1 MTSVRFVRSVPLILS
16 LFVLVARPASGQITS
31 QTGAVRIIVVD
42 PQGAS
47 VSGAKAALTSPLGT
61 TTTKETVADGSVV
74 FPLLDPGDYKVTVE
88 RAGFKR
94 AVINSVAVK
103 ITEVTN
109 LTVPLEVGEVSTE
122 ILVSGEAVQTVNTT
136 NATLGETLT
145 GDLVGNLPLFTRNF
159 LFLLGNNAGT
169 SASLPDAT
177 AAGRGLPV
185 IFVDG
190 QRGTNNNLVINGVDA
205 NNLGNNN
212 FGNVSVPSP
221 DSLEEFRVQ
230 TSLYDASQGKTSGGN
245 INVLTR
251 GGTDHY
257 HGQVFEFLRNDV
269 LNANSFFFNK
279 NGQSRPVL
287 KQNQFG
293 GNFGGRVPKVK
304 ETFFFVSYQGT
315 RQRNGVAGGISTQ
328 FPILPA
334 TRDAASLA
342 AAFSVTNCGTV
353 GHPACLTASQ
363 IDPVAVQLLNLPGQF
378 NGFLIPSGKGT
389 PGNAAFGLF
398 TFSSPLKFTEDQFNA
413 NADKNIGTK
422 HRISERF
429 FWANTSTVD
438 PLGGEG
444 AGNLGSGQTTPV
456 DNRLASLS
464 WTYTATPNVVNE
476 ARIGFNRI
484 TQQVLAKE
492 PATLSQIGMSRFNSA
507 VFPGIPLFFTSDI
520 FPAFG
525 GISTNNDQASVSNTY
540 HFADTVAWTR
550 GKHTLRG
557 GFEYRRYQINLFNNF
572 ASRGFLFYNTFTDL
586 LQGITTLGPTT
597 TVPGPLQAFA
607 GTGITDRGFRARDA
621 AGYFQDDWKV
631 TRRLTLNL
639 GVRYD
644 YLGPSVDV
652 KDRLGNFD
660 PSLLDATTRANA
672 GAGILNGFILP
683 ASASFGSIKGTP
695 GVDRSTLR
703 SNSPN
708 NWAPR
713 VGLAWDVRGD
723 GKTSVRA
730 GYGLYYVRI
739 SNQMLLQLIT
749 AAPFF
754 QLSSVVLPGTPSN
767 NPFPN
772 LPVPSQF
779 PIFPTPPSFLGF
791 SAAGSPRFSGP
802 LLSLNPFERGIRTP
816 YVGSWNFTVQR
827 ELPRHFTVEVGYLGT
842 QGVKL
847 LQSRQLNQ
855 ALLANANNPITVGG
869 ANGVPVTA
877 LTTVSSRDANARVP
891 VLGFSTTGLN
901 TVTGNGHSTF
911 NALVFTLN
919 RRTANMFFQ
928 GAYTYSKSIDNNSG
942 STTQDLGNSGGN
954 QLDTRGVRALS
965 NFDRTHRVQ
974 ATYRYEIPAFRHTA
988 GVLHH
993 AFGNWE
999 FGGTSTFQSGLPFT
1013 ITCAACAGNVF
1024 GLSTSTL
1031 FPQIIGNL
1039 NQLRLS
1045 GDPQQFTNSSSYNS
1059 SVLGAT
1065 TLNPAGTMVSGLNI
1079 FGGAGNQT
1087 FTIGGQGTAA
1097 PVGSFFGDLGRNVPQ
1112 TRGPRQQQWEFYVGK
1127 NIPIR
1132 ESMRLQFR
1140 TEFFN
1145 LFNHPN
1151 FTVTNTSLSPACLD
1165 PNLHFN
1171 APGCVFGRYDTI
1183 LGNPRIIQ
1191 FALKLQY

>member
-1 MTSVRFVRSVPLILS
+1 MTFALMQRVLLVIGF
-16 LFVLVARPASGQITS
+16 FVLMPWPASAQITS
-31 QTGAVRIIVVD
+31 QTGAVRVVVQD
-42 PQGAS
+42 AQGGLIT
-47 VSGAKAALTSPLGT
+47 GAEVTLSSPLGT
-61 TTTKETVADGSVV
+61 SSTKETLPDGTVV
-74 FPLLDPGDYKVTVE
+74 FPLQDPGEYKATVE
-88 RAGFKR
+88 HAGFRR
-94 AVINSVAVK
+94 AVINGVVVK

-109 LTVPLEVGEVSTE
+109 LSVTLEVGEIATE
-122 ILVSGEAVQTVNTT
+122 VVVSGEAIQTVNTT

-145 GDLVGNLPLFTRNF
+145 GDVVGNLPLFTRNF
-159 LFLLGNNAGT
+159 LFLLANNAGT

-185 IFVDG
+185 IFVAG
-190 QRGTNNNLVINGVDA
+190 QRGTFNNLVINGVDA
-205 NNLGNNN
+205 NSLGSNN
-212 FGNVSVPSP
+212 FSTVPVPSP

-245 INVLTR
+245 VNVLTR

-257 HGQVFEFLRNDV
+257 HGQAFEFLRNDD

-279 NGQSRPVL
+279 NGTPRPVL

-293 GNFGGRVPKVK
+293 GDLGGRVPKLK
-304 ETFFFVSYQGT
+304 DTFFFGSYQGT

-328 FPILPA
+328 FPVLPA
-334 TRDAASLA
+334 SRNQTDIETAFGLAPGSL
-342 AAFSVTNCGTV
+342 N
-353 GHPACLTASQ
+353 
-363 IDPVAVQLLNLPGQF
+363 PVALALLNLPGQYG
-378 NGFLIPSGKGT
+378 GFLVPSGQGT
-389 PGNAAFGLF
+389 PGQFGLF
-398 TFSSPLKFTEDQFNA
+398 TFSRPLQFTEDQFNA

-429 FWANTSTVD
+429 FWANTKTVD

-444 AGNLGSGQTTPV
+444 AGNLGSGQTTPT

-464 WTYTATPNVVNE
+464 WTYAATANLVNE
-476 ARIGFNRI
+476 ARVGFNRI
-484 TQQVLAKE
+484 TQQVLARE
-492 PATLSQIGMSRFNSA
+492 PATLNQIGMSRFNSS
-507 VFPGIPLFFTSDI
+507 VFSGIPLFVTNDI

-525 GISTNNDQASVSNTY
+525 GISTNNDQASVSNTFHY
-540 HFADTVAWTR
+540 ADTVAWTR
-550 GKHTLRG
+550 GKHTFRG
-557 GFEYRRYQINLFNNF
+557 GVEYRRYQINLFNNF
-572 ASRGFLFYNTFTDL
+572 ASRGFLFFNTFNDL
-586 LQGITTLGPTT
+586 LTGNI
-597 TVPGPLQAFA
+597 LQAFV
-607 GTGITDRGFRARDA
+607 GTGITDRGFRARDV
-621 AGYFQDDWKV
+621 AGYYQDDWKV

-683 ASASFGSIKGTP
+683 ASANFGAIKGTP
-695 GVDRSTLR
+695 GVDRSTLK
-703 SNSPN
+703 SNDLN

-754 QLSSVVLPGTPSN
+754 QLSSVVLPGTPLN

-779 PIFPTPPSFLGF
+779 PIFPTPPTFTGF
-791 SAAGSPRFSGP
+791 SGAGSPLFSGP

-827 ELPRHFTVEVGYLGT
+827 ELPGHFTIELGYLGT
-842 QGVKL
+842 EGVKL
-847 LQSRQLNQ
+847 LQGRQLNQ
-855 ALLANANNPITVGG
+855 ALLANANHPITVGG
-869 ANGVPVTA
+869 ANGVPATV
-877 LTTVSSRDANARVP
+877 LTTVSSRDANARVS

-911 NALVFTLN
+911 NAFVFTLN
-919 RRTANMFFQ
+919 RRVGDMFLQ
-928 GAYTYSKSIDNNSG
+928 GAYTYSRAIDDNSG
-942 STTQDLGNSGGN
+942 STTQDLGNSNGN

-974 ATYRYEIPAFRHTA
+974 ATYRYEIPAFRHAT
-988 GVLHH
+988 GFLHH
-993 AFGNWE
+993 ALGNWE
-999 FGGTSTFQSGLPFT
+999 MGGVTTFQSGLPFT
-1013 ITCAACAGNVF
+1013 LTCSACASNVF
-1024 GLSTSTL
+1024 GLSTGTL
-1031 FPQIIGNL
+1031 FPEVVGSLDNL
-1039 NQLRLS
+1039 RRS
-1045 GDPQQFTNSSSYNS
+1045 GDPQQFTGTASSYNS
-1059 SVLGAT
+1059 GVLGAT
-1065 TLNPAGTMVSGLNI
+1065 TANLVGTQVCGLNV
-1079 FGGAGNQT
+1079 FGGVGSDC
-1087 FTIGGQGTAA
+1087 FTIGGPGTGSH
-1097 PVGSFFGDLGRNVPQ
+1097 VGSFFGNLGRNVPQ
-1112 TRGPRQQQWEFYVGK
+1112 TRGPRQQQWEFDVAK

-1132 ESMRLQFR
+1132 ESLRLQLR
-1140 TEFFN
+1140 GEFFN

-1151 FTVTNTSLSPACLD
+1151 FTVTNTSLSGACLGASGVD
-1165 PNLHFN
+1165 SPSC
-1171 APGCVFGRYDTI
+1171 PFGKYDTI
-1183 LGNPRIIQ
+1183 LGNPRIVQ
-1191 FALKLQY
+1191 VALKLEF

>member
-1 MTSVRFVRSVPLILS
+1 MTSVRFTRSVLLVLGLIMLTTM
-16 LFVLVARPASGQITS
+16 PASAQITS
-31 QTGAVRIIVVD
+31 QTGAISIIVVD

-47 VSGAKAALTSPLGT
+47 VSGAKVTLNSPLGT
-61 TTTKETVADGSVV
+61 TATKESAADGAAV
-74 FPLLDPGDYKVTVE
+74 FPLLDPGEYKLTVE
-88 RAGFKR
+88 RGGFRR
-94 AVINSVAVK
+94 AVVNPVAVK

-109 LTVPLEVGEVSTE
+109 LTVSLEVGEISTE
-122 ILVSGEAVQTVNTT
+122 IIVSGDVVQTVNTT

-145 GDLVGNLPLFTRNF
+145 GDVVGNLPLFTRNF
-159 LFLLGNNAGT
+159 LFLLANNAGT
-169 SASLPDAT
+169 SASLPNAT
-177 AAGRGLPV
+177 AAGRGSPV

-221 DSLEEFRVQ
+221 DSLEELRVQ

-279 NGQSRPVL
+279 NGTPRPVL

-293 GNFGGRVPKVK
+293 GNLGGPVPKLK
-304 ETFFFVSYQGT
+304 DTFFFGSYQGT

-328 FPILPA
+328 FPVLPA
-334 TRDAASLA
+334 SRNQTDIETAFGLAPGSL
-342 AAFSVTNCGTV
+342 N
-353 GHPACLTASQ
+353 
-363 IDPVAVQLLNLPGQF
+363 PVALALLNVKGQYGGFLVPSGQGSPGQF
-378 NGFLIPSGKGT
+378 
-389 PGNAAFGLF
+389 GLL
-398 TFSSPLKFTEDQFNA
+398 TFSSPLQFTEDQFNA
-413 NADKNIGTK
+413 NVDKNIGTK

-444 AGNLGSGQTTPV
+444 AGNLGSGQSTPV
-456 DNRLASLS
+456 DNRLASMS

-476 ARIGFNRI
+476 ARVGFNRI

-492 PATLSQIGMSRFNSA
+492 PATVSQIGMSRFNGS
-507 VFPGIPLFFTSDI
+507 VFPGIPLFVTNDI

-540 HFADTVAWTR
+540 HFADTIAWTR

-572 ASRGFLFYNTFTDL
+572 ASRGFLFFNTFNDL
-586 LQGITTLGPTT
+586 LTGNI
-597 TVPGPLQAFA
+597 LQAFV

-621 AGYFQDDWKV
+621 AGYYQDDWKV

-652 KDRLGNFD
+652 RDRLGNFD

-695 GVDRSTLR
+695 GVDRSTLK
-703 SNSPN
+703 NNDLN

-713 VGLAWDVRGD
+713 VGLAWDVRGN

-754 QLSSVVLPGTPSN
+754 QLSSVVLPGTPLN

-779 PIFPTPPSFLGF
+779 PIFPTPPSFNGF
-791 SAAGSPRFSGP
+791 SAAGSPTFTGP
-802 LLSLNPFERGIRTP
+802 LLSLNPFERGMRTP

-827 ELPRHFTVEVGYLGT
+827 ELPGHFSIEIGYLGT

-855 ALLANANNPITVGG
+855 ALLANASHPITVGG
-869 ANGVPVTA
+869 ANGVPATT

-901 TVTGNGHSTF
+901 TVTGNGHSTYSAF
-911 NALVFTLN
+911 VFTVN
-919 RRTANMFFQ
+919 RRTANMFLQ
-928 GAYTYSKSIDNNSG
+928 GAYTYSKAIDNNSG
-942 STTQDLGNSGGN
+942 SPTQDLGNSGGN

-965 NFDRTHRVQ
+965 DFDRTHRLQ
-974 ATYRYEIPAFRHTA
+974 ATYRYEIPAFRHTS
-988 GVLHH
+988 GLLHH
-993 AFGNWE
+993 ALGNWE
-999 FGGTSTFQSGLPFT
+999 FGGTSTFQTGQPFT
-1013 ITCAACAGNVF
+1013 LTCSSCGSNVF

-1031 FPQIIGNL
+1031 FPEVAGNL
-1039 NQLRLS
+1039 DQLRLPGS
-1045 GDPQQFTNSSSYNS
+1045 PQQFTNSSSYGTG
-1059 SVLGAT
+1059 VLGAT
-1065 TLNPAGTMVSGLNI
+1065 TVNPAGTTVSGLNT
-1079 FGGAGNQT
+1079 FGGAGSDS
-1087 FTIGGQGTAA
+1087 FTIGGPGTDSH
-1097 PVGSFFGDLGRNVPQ
+1097 VGAFFGNLGRNVPQ

-1132 ESMRLQFR
+1132 ESVRLQFR

-1151 FTVTNTSLSPACLD
+1151 FTVTNTSFGTAS
-1165 PNLHFN
+1165 
-1171 APGCVFGRYDTI
+1171 FGRYDTL
-1183 LGNPRIIQ
+1183 LGNPRVIQ
-1191 FALKLQY
+1191 FALKIQY

>member
-1 MTSVRFVRSVPLILS
+1 MASVRLIRSALFFLS
-16 LFVLVARPASGQITS
+16 LLVVVARPASGQITS

-47 VSGAKAALTSPLGT
+47 VSGAKVSLQSPLGS
-61 TTTKETVADGSVV
+61 TTTKESSADGSAV
-74 FPLLDPGDYKVTVE
+74 FPLLEPGDYKVTVE
-88 RAGFKR
+88 RSGFRR
-94 AVINSVAVK
+94 AVISPVPVK

-109 LTVPLEVGEVSTE
+109 LTAPLEVGEISTE
-122 ILVSGEAVQTVNTT
+122 ILVSGDAVQTVNTT

-145 GDLVGNLPLFTRNF
+145 GDVVGNLPLFTRNF
-159 LFLLGNNAGT
+159 LFLLANNAGT

-177 AAGRGLPV
+177 AAGRGSPV

-221 DSLEEFRVQ
+221 DSLEELRVQ

-251 GGTDHY
+251 GGTDHF
-257 HGQVFEFLRNDV
+257 HGQLFEFLRNDV

-279 NGQSRPVL
+279 NGTPRPVL

-293 GNFGGRVPKVK
+293 GNLGGPVPKLK
-304 ETFFFVSYQGT
+304 DTYFFGSYQGT

-328 FPILPA
+328 FPVLPA
-334 TRDAASLA
+334 SRNQTDIETAFGLTPGSL
-342 AAFSVTNCGTV
+342 S
-353 GHPACLTASQ
+353 
-363 IDPVAVQLLNLPGQF
+363 PVALALLNVKGQF
-378 NGFLIPSGKGT
+378 GGFLIPSGQGT
-389 PGNAAFGLF
+389 PGQFGLF
-398 TFSSPLKFTEDQFNA
+398 TFSSPLQFTEDQFNA
-413 NADKNIGTK
+413 NVDKNIGTR

-444 AGNLGSGQTTPV
+444 AGSLGSGQSTPV
-456 DNRLASLS
+456 DNRLASMS

-492 PATLSQIGMSRFNSA
+492 PATLSQIGMTRFNSS
-507 VFPGIPLFFTSDI
+507 VYSGIPLFFTNDI
-520 FPAFG
+520 NPAFG

-540 HFADTVAWTR
+540 HFADTIAWTR

-572 ASRGFLFYNTFTDL
+572 ASRGFLFFNTFNDL
-586 LQGITTLGPTT
+586 LTGNI
-597 TVPGPLQAFA
+597 LQAFA
-607 GTGITDRGFRARDA
+607 GTGITDRGFRARDM

-639 GVRYD
+639 GIRYD

-672 GAGILNGFILP
+672 GAGILGAFILP
-683 ASASFGSIKGTP
+683 SGASFGSIKGTP
-695 GVDRSTLR
+695 GVDRSTLK
-703 SNSPN
+703 SNDLN

-713 VGLAWDVRGD
+713 VGLAWDVRGN

-754 QLSSVVLPGTPSN
+754 QLSSVVQPGTPLN

-791 SAAGSPRFSGP
+791 TAAGSPRFSGP
-802 LLSLNPFERGIRTP
+802 LLSLNPFDRGMRTP

-827 ELPRHFTVEVGYLGT
+827 ELPGHFSIEVGYLGT

-855 ALLANANNPITVGG
+855 ALLANANHPIAVGG
-869 ANGVPVTA
+869 ANGVPATS

-901 TVTGNGHSTF
+901 TVTGNGHSTY
-911 NALVFTLN
+911 NAFVFTLN
-919 RRTANMFFQ
+919 RRTTNMFLQ

-942 STTQDLGNSGGN
+942 STTQDLGNSNGN
-954 QLDTRGVRALS
+954 QLDTRGVRGLS
-965 NFDRTHRVQ
+965 IFDRTHRVQ
-974 ATYRYEIPAFRHTA
+974 ATYRYEIPAFRHTT
-988 GVLHH
+988 GILHH
-993 AFGNWE
+993 ALGNWE
-999 FGGTSTFQSGLPFT
+999 AGGTTTFQSGLPFA
-1013 ITCAACAGNVF
+1013 ITCAACGSNVF

-1031 FPQIIGNL
+1031 FPQVVGNL
-1039 NQLRLS
+1039 NQFRLS
-1045 GDPQQFTNSSSYNS
+1045 GSPQQFTDSSSYS
-1059 SVLGAT
+1059 PGILGAT
-1065 TLNPAGTMVSGLNI
+1065 TVNAAGSTVSGLNT
-1079 FGGAGNQT
+1079 FGGAGSDS
-1087 FTIGGQGTAA
+1087 FTIGGPGTGSH
-1097 PVGSFFGDLGRNVPQ
+1097 VGSFFGSLGRDVPQ
-1112 TRGPRQQQWEFYVGK
+1112 SRGPRQQQWEFYAGK

-1132 ESMRLQFR
+1132 ESVRLQFR
-1140 TEFFN
+1140 AEFFN

-1151 FTVTNTSLSPACLD
+1151 FTVTNTSLSPACLGAQQ
-1165 PNLHFN
+1165 FN
-1171 APGCVFGRYDTI
+1171 TPGCAFGRYDTI

-1191 FALKLQY
+1191 FALKLEY